1 MKTTQEVANR
11 LLELCNSFQF
21 DAAIE
26 ELYADN
32 VTSREPKG
40 AMVEYLEGKEAVI
53 QKGIQFNE
61 MVEEFHGFET
71 SEAIVAGNHFS
82 VRMKMDITMKGGAPR
97 SEMEEIALYEVKDGK
112 IVAEQF
118 FYEVPPQQG

>member
-21 DAAIE
+21 DTAVK

-32 VTSREPKG
+32 ITSREPTG

-53 QKGIQFNE
+53 QKSIQFND

-71 SEAIVAGNHFS
+71 SDAIVAGNHFS
-82 VRMKMDITMKGGAPR
+82 VRMKMDLTFKGAPR

-118 FYEVPPQQG
+118 FYEVPPRGDQ

>member
-21 DAAIE
+21 DTAIE
-26 ELYADN
+26 ELYADQI
-32 VTSREPKG
+32 TSREPKG

-53 QKGIQFNE
+53 QKGIQFND

-71 SEAIVAGNHFS
+71 SDAIVAGNHFS
-82 VRMKMDITMKGGAPR
+82 VRMKMDITLKDGPR
-97 SEMEEIALYEVKDGK
+97 SIMEEIALYEVKEGQ
-112 IVAEQF
+112 IISEQF
-118 FYEVPPQQG
+118 FYDVPPREDQ

>member
-21 DAAIE
+21 DTAIE
-26 ELYADN
+26 ELYSDN
-32 VTSREPKG
+32 ITSREPNG
-40 AMVEYLEGKEAVI
+40 AMIEYLEGKEAVI
-53 QKGIQFNE
+53 EKGKQFND

-82 VRMKMDITMKGGAPR
+82 VRMKMDITMKGGPR
-97 SEMEEIALYEVKDGK
+97 SAMEEIAMYEVKDGK
-112 IVAEQF
+112 IISEQF
-118 FYEVPPQQG
+118 FYEVPPKE